1 MAIDKVLVN
10 IQTQITELVNNLEDF
25 VQPSV
30 QPSSHECDRLKSQLA
45 HLQDLLAVYTHLK
58 HNKELSPS
66 FNIHSKVSNTVPEV
80 NPSENKDLKMEEP
93 VKQIQEL
100 QKPIEKVVDPVEK
113 VAESKPIETNSSPVV
128 KLAVGINDKFRIIN
142 ELFKQNANE
151 YNVAMEQFN
160 SISNSQDAETF
171 MSSLTELYGW
181 SERSE
186 TVKFFY
192 ALIRS
197 KYK

>member
-80 NPSENKDLKMEEP
+80 NPCTQGSYG
-93 VKQIQEL
+93 
-100 QKPIEKVVDPVEK
+100 
-113 VAESKPIETNSSPVV
+113 S
-128 KLAVGINDKFRIIN
+128 
-142 ELFKQNANE
+142 ANGPQQ
-151 YNVAMEQFN
+151 MK
-160 SISNSQDAETF
+160 SIST
-171 MSSLTELYGW
+171 LGWLY
-181 SERSE
+181 
-186 TVKFFY
+186 
-192 ALIRS
+192 I
-197 KYK
+197 